1 MGKQPRISIY
11 FYESEKLL
19 KGDRKLKEEVLN
31 FFEELIEFW
40 RDEENIGFIDGE
52 KGKTKDF
59 RVYLVD

>member
-1 MGKQPRISIY
+1 MSQ
-11 FYESEKLL
+11 EKLL

-52 KGKTKDF
+52 KGKPQGFQSIFGRLKSE
-59 RVYLVD
+59 